1 MNNVIKIVVV
11 LIGLSATTD
20 EIVQDFKNPSFSG
33 VGTSAHY
40 LTIENQEKSRRDT
53 IQEDIASEL
62 RALEREADNTT
73 VARFLRNLESRI
85 FANLSKQLVDN
96 MFDDNIINDYGSFVL
111 EDNVVEYQRT
121 ICTETMDCTVG
132 EMVLVLTITDSEGSV
147 TTITIPVGTG
157 GF

>member
-1 MNNVIKIVVV
+1 MT

-20 EIVQDFKNPSFSG
+20 ELVQDFKSPSFSG

-62 RALEREADNTT
+62 RAIEREADNTT

-96 MFDDNIINDYGSFVL
+96 MFDDDIINDYGSFVL

-121 ICTETMDCTVG
+121 ICTENMDCTVG

>member
-1 MNNVIKIVVV
+1 MI

-20 EIVQDFKNPSFSG
+20 ELVQKFKSPSFSG
-33 VGTSAHY
+33 VGASAHY

-62 RALEREADNTT
+62 RAIEREADNTT

-96 MFDDNIINDYGSFVL
+96 MFDDDIINDYGSFVL

>member
-1 MNNVIKIVVV
+1 M
-11 LIGLSATTD
+11 SATTD
-20 EIVQDFKNPSFSG
+20 ELVQTFKSPSFSG
-33 VGTSAHY
+33 VGLSAHY

-132 EMVLVLTITDSEGSV
+132 EMVLVLTITDAEGSV

>member
-1 MNNVIKIVVV
+1 M
-11 LIGLSATTD
+11 SATTD
-20 EIVQDFKNPSFSG
+20 ELVQTFKSPSFSG
-33 VGTSAHY
+33 VGLSAHY
-40 LTIENQEKSRRDT
+40 LTIENQEKNRRDT

-121 ICTETMDCTVG
+121 ICTENMDCTVG
-132 EMVLVLTITDSEGSV
+132 EMVLILTITDSDSV

>member
-1 MNNVIKIVVV
+1 M
-11 LIGLSATTD
+11 GMSATTD
-20 EIVQDFKNPSFSG
+20 ELVQTFKSPSFSG
-33 VGTSAHY
+33 VGLSAHY
-40 LTIENQEKSRRDT
+40 LTIENQEKNRRDT

-111 EDNVVEYQRT
+111 EDNVVEYQRML
-121 ICTETMDCTVG
+121 CTETMDCTVG
-132 EMVLVLTITDSEGSV
+132 EMVLVLTITDAEGSV

>member
-96 MFDDNIINDYGSFVL
+96 MFDDDIINDYGSFVL

-121 ICTETMDCTVG
+121 ICTENMDCTVG
-132 EMVLVLTITDSEGSV
+132 EMVLILTITDSEGSV

>member
-1 MNNVIKIVVV
+1 M
-11 LIGLSATTD
+11 SATTD
-20 EIVQDFKNPSFSG
+20 ELVQTFKSPSFSG
-33 VGTSAHY
+33 VGLSAHY
-40 LTIENQEKSRRDT
+40 LTIENQEKNRRDT

-85 FANLSKQLVDN
+85 FATLSKQLVDN
-96 MFDDNIINDYGSFVL
+96 MFDDDIINDYGSFIL

-121 ICTETMDCTVG
+121 VCTETMDCTVG
-132 EMVLVLTITDSEGSV
+132 EMVIILTITDAEGSV

>member
-1 MNNVIKIVVV
+1 M
-11 LIGLSATTD
+11 SATTD
-20 EIVQDFKNPSFSG
+20 ELVQTFKSPSFSG
-33 VGTSAHY
+33 VGLSAHY
-40 LTIENQEKSRRDT
+40 LTIENQEKNRRDT
-53 IQEDIASEL
+53 IREDIASEL

-111 EDNVVEYQRT
+111 EDNVVEYQRML
-121 ICTETMDCTVG
+121 CTETMDCTVG
-132 EMVLVLTITDSEGSV
+132 EMVLVLTITDAEGSV

>member
-1 MNNVIKIVVV
+1 M
-11 LIGLSATTD
+11 SATTD
-20 EIVQDFKNPSFSG
+20 ELVQTFKSPSFSG
-33 VGTSAHY
+33 GGARAHY
-40 LTIENQEKSRRDT
+40 LTIENQEKNRRDT

>member
-1 MNNVIKIVVV
+1 M
-11 LIGLSATTD
+11 SATTD
-20 EIVQDFKNPSFSG
+20 ELVQTFKSPSFSG
-33 VGTSAHY
+33 IGLSAHY

-53 IQEDIASEL
+53 IQEDIDSEL

-132 EMVLVLTITDSEGSV
+132 EMVLVLTITDAEGSV

>member
-1 MNNVIKIVVV
+1 MGV
-11 LIGLSATTD
+11 SATTD
-20 EIVQDFKNPSFSG
+20 ELVQTFKSPSFSG
-33 VGTSAHY
+33 VGLSAHY

-96 MFDDNIINDYGSFVL
+96 MFDDDIINDYGSFVL

-132 EMVLVLTITDSEGSV
+132 EMVIILTITDAEGSV

>member
-1 MNNVIKIVVV
+1 MGV
-11 LIGLSATTD
+11 SATTD
-20 EIVQDFKNPSFSG
+20 ELVQTFKSPSFSG
-33 VGTSAHY
+33 VGLSAHY

-96 MFDDNIINDYGSFVL
+96 MFDDDIINDYGSFIL

>member
-1 MNNVIKIVVV
+1 M
-11 LIGLSATTD
+11 SATTD
-20 EIVQDFKNPSFSG
+20 ELVQTFKSPSFSG
-33 VGTSAHY
+33 VGLSAHY

-53 IQEDIASEL
+53 IQEDIDSEL

-111 EDNVVEYQRT
+111 EDNVVEYQRML
-121 ICTETMDCTVG
+121 CTETMDCTVG
-132 EMVLVLTITDSEGSV
+132 EMVLILTITDAEGSV

>member
-1 MNNVIKIVVV
+1 MGV
-11 LIGLSATTD
+11 SATTD
-20 EIVQDFKNPSFSG
+20 ELVQTFKSPSFSG
-33 VGTSAHY
+33 VGLSAHY
-40 LTIENQEKSRRDT
+40 LTIENQEKNRRDT

-85 FANLSKQLVDN
+85 FATLSKQLVDN
-96 MFDDNIINDYGSFVL
+96 MFDDDIINDYGSFIL

-121 ICTETMDCTVG
+121 VCTETMDCTVG
-132 EMVLVLTITDSEGSV
+132 EMVIILTITDAEGSV

>member
-1 MNNVIKIVVV
+1 M
-11 LIGLSATTD
+11 GMSATTD
-20 EIVQDFKNPSFSG
+20 ELVQTFKSPSFSG
-33 VGTSAHY
+33 VGLSAHY

-111 EDNVVEYQRT
+111 EDNVVEYQRML
-121 ICTETMDCTVG
+121 CTETMDCTVG
-132 EMVLVLTITDSEGSV
+132 EMVLVLTITDAEGSV

>member
-1 MNNVIKIVVV
+1 MNNVIKIVLI
-11 LIGLSATTD
+11 LIGMSATTD
-20 EIVQDFKNPSFSG
+20 ELVQTFKSPSFSG
-33 VGTSAHY
+33 VGLSAHY

-53 IQEDIASEL
+53 IQEDIDSEL

-111 EDNVVEYQRT
+111 EDNVVEYQRML
-121 ICTETMDCTVG
+121 CTDTMDCTVG
-132 EMVLVLTITDSEGSV
+132 EMVLVLTITDAKGSV

>member
-1 MNNVIKIVVV
+1 M
-11 LIGLSATTD
+11 SATTD
-20 EIVQDFKNPSFSG
+20 ELVQTFKSPSFSG
-33 VGTSAHY
+33 VGASAHY

-53 IQEDIASEL
+53 IQEDIDSEL

>member
-1 MNNVIKIVVV
+1 M
-11 LIGLSATTD
+11 SATTD
-20 EIVQDFKNPSFSG
+20 ELVQTFKSPSFSG
-33 VGTSAHY
+33 VGASAHY

-53 IQEDIASEL
+53 IQEDIDSEL

-96 MFDDNIINDYGSFVL
+96 MFDDDIINDYGSFVL

-121 ICTETMDCTVG
+121 ICTEGMDCTVG

>member
-1 MNNVIKIVVV
+1 M
-11 LIGLSATTD
+11 SATTD
-20 EIVQDFKNPSFSG
+20 ELVQTFKSPSFSG
-33 VGTSAHY
+33 VGLSAHY
-40 LTIENQEKSRRDT
+40 LTIENQEKNRRAT

-111 EDNVVEYQRT
+111 EDNVVEYQRML
-121 ICTETMDCTVG
+121 CTETMDCTVG
-132 EMVLVLTITDSEGSV
+132 EMVLVLTITDAEGSV

>member
-1 MNNVIKIVVV
+1 M
-11 LIGLSATTD
+11 GMSATTD
-20 EIVQDFKNPSFSG
+20 ELVQTFKSPSFSG
-33 VGTSAHY
+33 VGLSAHY

-53 IQEDIASEL
+53 IQEDIDSEL

-111 EDNVVEYQRT
+111 EDNVVEYQRML
-121 ICTETMDCTVG
+121 CTETMDCTVG
-132 EMVLVLTITDSEGSV
+132 EMVLVLTITDAEGSV

>member
-1 MNNVIKIVVV
+1 MGV
-11 LIGLSATTD
+11 SATTD
-20 EIVQDFKNPSFSG
+20 ELVQTFKSPSFSG
-33 VGTSAHY
+33 VGLSAHY

-85 FANLSKQLVDN
+85 FATLSKQLVDN
-96 MFDDNIINDYGSFVL
+96 MFDDDIINDYGSFIL

-121 ICTETMDCTVG
+121 VCTETMDCTVG
-132 EMVLVLTITDSEGSV
+132 EMVIILTITDAEGSV

>member
-1 MNNVIKIVVV
+1 M
-11 LIGLSATTD
+11 SATTD
-20 EIVQDFKNPSFSG
+20 ELVQTFKSPSFSG
-33 VGTSAHY
+33 VGLIAHY
-40 LTIENQEKSRRDT
+40 LTIENQEKNRRDT
-53 IQEDIASEL
+53 IREDIASEL

>member
-1 MNNVIKIVVV
+1 MLV
-11 LIGLSATTD
+11 LIGMSATTD
-20 EIVQDFKNPSFSG
+20 ELVQTFKSPSFSG
-33 VGTSAHY
+33 VGVSAHY
-40 LTIENQEKSRRDT
+40 LTIENQEKNRRDT

-62 RALEREADNTT
+62 RAIEREADNTT

-96 MFDDNIINDYGSFVL
+96 MFDDDIINDYGSFVL

-121 ICTETMDCTVG
+121 ICTEGMDCTVG

>member
-1 MNNVIKIVVV
+1 M
-11 LIGLSATTD
+11 SATTD
-20 EIVQDFKNPSFSG
+20 ELVQTFKSPSFSG
-33 VGTSAHY
+33 VGASAHY
-40 LTIENQEKSRRDT
+40 LTIENQEKNRRDT

-132 EMVLVLTITDSEGSV
+132 EMALVLTITDSEGIV

>member
-1 MNNVIKIVVV
+1 M
-11 LIGLSATTD
+11 SATTD
-20 EIVQDFKNPSFSG
+20 ELVQTFKSPSFSG
-33 VGTSAHY
+33 VGVSAHY
-40 LTIENQEKSRRDT
+40 LTIENQEKNRRDT
-53 IQEDIASEL
+53 IREDIASEL

-111 EDNVVEYQRT
+111 EDNVVEYQRML
-121 ICTETMDCTVG
+121 CTETMDCTVG
-132 EMVLVLTITDSEGSV
+132 EMVLVLTITDAEGSV

>member
-1 MNNVIKIVVV
+1 M
-11 LIGLSATTD
+11 SATTD
-20 EIVQDFKNPSFSG
+20 ELVQTFKSPSFSG
-33 VGTSAHY
+33 VGASAHY
-40 LTIENQEKSRRDT
+40 LTIENQEKNRRDT

-132 EMVLVLTITDSEGSV
+132 EMVLVLTITDAEGSV

>member
-1 MNNVIKIVVV
+1 M
-11 LIGLSATTD
+11 SATTD
-20 EIVQDFKNPSFSG
+20 ELVQTFKSPSFSG
-33 VGTSAHY
+33 IGLSAHY

-53 IQEDIASEL
+53 IQEDIDSEL

-96 MFDDNIINDYGSFVL
+96 MFDDNIINDYGYFVL

-132 EMVLVLTITDSEGSV
+132 EMVLVLTITDAEGSV

>member
-1 MNNVIKIVVV
+1 M
-11 LIGLSATTD
+11 GMSATTD
-20 EIVQDFKNPSFSG
+20 ELVQTFKSPSFSG
-33 VGTSAHY
+33 VGLSAHY

-85 FANLSKQLVDN
+85 FATLSKQLVDN
-96 MFDDNIINDYGSFVL
+96 MFDDDIINDYGSFIL

-121 ICTETMDCTVG
+121 VCTETMDCTVG
-132 EMVLVLTITDSEGSV
+132 EMVIILTITDAEGSV
-147 TTITIPVGTG
+147 TTIIIPVGTG

>member
-1 MNNVIKIVVV
+1 MLV
-11 LIGLSATTD
+11 LIGMSATTD
-20 EIVQDFKNPSFSG
+20 ELVQTFKSPSFSG
-33 VGTSAHY
+33 VGASAHY
-40 LTIENQEKSRRDT
+40 LTIENQEKNRRDT

>member
-1 MNNVIKIVVV
+1 M
-11 LIGLSATTD
+11 SATTD
-20 EIVQDFKNPSFSG
+20 ELVQTFKSPSFSG
-33 VGTSAHY
+33 VGLSAHY

-111 EDNVVEYQRT
+111 EDNVVEYQRML
-121 ICTETMDCTVG
+121 CTETMDCTVG
-132 EMVLVLTITDSEGSV
+132 EMVLVLTITDAEGSV

>member
-1 MNNVIKIVVV
+1 M
-11 LIGLSATTD
+11 SATTD
-20 EIVQDFKNPSFSG
+20 ELVQTFKSPSFSG
-33 VGTSAHY
+33 VGLSAHY

-53 IQEDIASEL
+53 IQEDIDSEL

-111 EDNVVEYQRT
+111 EDNVVEYQRML
-121 ICTETMDCTVG
+121 CTETMDCTVG

>member
-1 MNNVIKIVVV
+1 M
-11 LIGLSATTD
+11 SATTD
-20 EIVQDFKNPSFSG
+20 ELVQTFKSPSFSG
-33 VGTSAHY
+33 VGLSAHY
-40 LTIENQEKSRRDT
+40 LTIENQEKNRRDT

-62 RALEREADNTT
+62 RALEREADHTT

-96 MFDDNIINDYGSFVL
+96 MYDDNIINDYGSFVL
-111 EDNVVEYQRT
+111 EDNVVEYQRM

>member
-1 MNNVIKIVVV
+1 M
-11 LIGLSATTD
+11 SATTD
-20 EIVQDFKNPSFSG
+20 ELVQTFKSPSFSG
-33 VGTSAHY
+33 VGASAHY
-40 LTIENQEKSRRDT
+40 LTIENQEKNRRDT

-96 MFDDNIINDYGSFVL
+96 MFDDDIINDYGSFVL

-121 ICTETMDCTVG
+121 ICTEGMDCTVG

>member
-1 MNNVIKIVVV
+1 MNNVIKIVLT

-20 EIVQDFKNPSFSG
+20 ELVQDFKSPSFSG

-62 RALEREADNTT
+62 RAIEREADNTT

-96 MFDDNIINDYGSFVL
+96 MFDDDIINDYGSFVL

-121 ICTETMDCTVG
+121 ICTENMDCTVG

>member
-1 MNNVIKIVVV
+1 MNNVIKIVIV
-11 LIGLSATTD
+11 LLGLSATTD

-121 ICTETMDCTVG
+121 ICTENMDCTVG
-132 EMVLVLTITDSEGSV
+132 EMVLILTITDSEGSV

>member
-1 MNNVIKIVVV
+1 M
-11 LIGLSATTD
+11 SATTD
-20 EIVQDFKNPSFSG
+20 ELVQTFKSPSFSG
-33 VGTSAHY
+33 VGASAHY
-40 LTIENQEKSRRDT
+40 LTIENQEKNRRDT

-111 EDNVVEYQRT
+111 EDNVVEYQRML
-121 ICTETMDCTVG
+121 CTENMDCTVG